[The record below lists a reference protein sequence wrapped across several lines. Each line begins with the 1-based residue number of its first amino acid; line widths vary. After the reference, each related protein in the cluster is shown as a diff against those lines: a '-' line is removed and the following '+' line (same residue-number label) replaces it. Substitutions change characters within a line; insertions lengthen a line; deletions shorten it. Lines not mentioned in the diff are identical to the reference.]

1 MIEKRTCIHEFVRS
15 GNLDELCNFIAQTTS
30 LWQNYRYQSGVGRIA
45 SFVMPALLPFPE
57 SVEKSD
63 EQERCFPDSPSS
75 SGHGDGSMLDDN
87 GVNGTAKPPGPRKRK
102 RRRRT
107 KPE

>member
-1 MIEKRTCIHEFVRS
+1 MIEKRTCIHDFVRS

-30 LWQNYRYQSGVGRIA
+30 RWQNYRYQSGVGGCA
-45 SFVMPALLPFPE
+45 SFVMPALLPLPG

-63 EQERCFPDSPSS
+63 EQQQSSPESPSS
-75 SGHGDGSMLDDN
+75 SGHVSGSLLDDN
-87 GVNGTAKPPGPRKRK
+87 GANGTAKLPRKRK